1 MKNIRQTNINTHRD
15 AWVEINL
22 ENLTDNIK
30 EIKSNIPQGVKLLAV
45 VKADAYGHGAVMLAP
60 SLLASGADMLGVA
73 SIDEGVDLR
82 EAKITSDILVLGAVP
97 VWAVESAVRAD
108 LAISVFSKAHIEA
121 CRQAYERTGVKPKV
135 HIKLD
140 TGMNRIGVS
149 VDDAVDF
156 IKEIQKSDFIHLQ
169 GIFTHLAAA
178 EERAETQKQI
188 DKWNNIVSQIDTH
201 GLLLHVLN
209 TAGLMSYDVP
219 NSNMRR
225 AGIALYGLYPDLP
238 PDGTVKKPKLKQIL
252 SLKGR
257 IVHIHTAKDG
267 EGISYG
273 YTYRAKGDRTIAT
286 IPIGYA
292 DGVPRILSNKIS
304 GVLNGKPVLQAGNI
318 TMDQMMFD
326 ITGVAAKP
334 GDIITLL
341 DEQHSIDDWASIA
354 NTISYELTCGLKVRL
369 PRIYTRE

>member
-156 IKEIQKSDFIHLQ
+156 IKEIQKSDFINLQ

-178 EERAETQKQI
+178 EERGETQKQI
-188 DKWNNIVSQIDTH
+188 DKWNSIVSQIDTH

-273 YTYRAKGDRTIAT
+273 HTYRAKGDRTIAT

-292 DGVPRILSNKIS
+292 DGVPRILSNKIF
-304 GVLNGKPVLQAGNI
+304 GVLNGKTVPQAGNI

>member
-30 EIKSNIPQGVKLLAV
+30 EIKKNIPQGEKLLAV

-108 LAISVFSKAHIEA
+108 LAISVFSKAHLEA

-169 GIFTHLAAA
+169 GIFTHLAVA

>member
-22 ENLTDNIK
+22 ENLTNNIK
-30 EIKSNIPQGVKLLAV
+30 EIKKLVPATDKLLAV

-60 SLLASGADMLGVA
+60 TLLASGADMLGVA

-82 EAKITSDILVLGAVP
+82 NAKITCDILVLGAVP
-97 VWAVESAVRAD
+97 VWAVESAV
-108 LAISVFSKAHIEA
+108 LANLSISVFSREHLTA
-121 CRQAYERTGVKPKV
+121 CKQAFERTGIKPKV

-156 IKEIQKSDFIHLQ
+156 IKEAQKLDFINLQ

-178 EERAETQKQI
+178 EERDETQLQF
-188 DKWNNIVSQIDTH
+188 DRWNKVISQIDTK
-201 GLLLHVLN
+201 GLLLHILN
-209 TAGLMSYDVP
+209 TAGGMSYDVP

-225 AGIALYGLYPDLP
+225 AGIAIYGLYPDLP
-238 PDGTVKKPKLKQIL
+238 PDGEVRRPNLKQIL

-257 IVHIHTAKDG
+257 IVNIHTAKDG
-267 EGISYG
+267 EGVSYSH
-273 YTYRAKGDRTIAT
+273 TYRAKGDRTIAT

-292 DGVPRILSNKIS
+292 DGVPRILSNKIC
-304 GVLNGKPVLQAGNI
+304 GTLNGKSVPQVGNI

-326 ITGVAAKP
+326 ITGVDAKL
-334 GDIITLL
+334 GDVITLL
-341 DEQHSIDDWASIA
+341 DENHSIDEWAKLA

-369 PRIYTRE
+369 PRIYTR